1 MIEINIEELQNK
13 YWTTF
18 WAENI
23 EDLIEISRKIGDI
36 IPSRKNSTSL
46 YDNLTVKTKKE
57 TNQKSL
63 SAKYGENDFPFH
75 TDGAYLQIPPRYVIL
90 RSPKNIEKCPTKLSI
105 PSFSEFEIKNLMK
118 DVLLVNGGRGRF
130 YSTIVEKVNIDFR
143 IRFDVDC
150 MRPALTEFDTSIKL
164 MNTLIKEAVTEEID
178 WKENQCLIFDNWK
191 LVHSRAN
198 ATNNLDRILERI
210 WIK

>member
-1 MIEINIEELQNK
+1 MIEINTEELQNK

-18 WAENI
+18 WSENI
-23 EDLIEISRKIGDI
+23 DDLIEMSKKIGDI
-36 IPSRKNSTSL
+36 IPSRKNSTAL
-46 YDNLTVKTKKE
+46 YDSLTVKTKEE

-63 SAKYGENDFPFH
+63 SAKYGEKDFPYH
-75 TDGAYLQIPPRYVIL
+75 TDGAYLHTPPKFVIL
-90 RSPKNIEKCPTKLSI
+90 RSPKSIENCPTKLCI
-105 PSFSEFEIKNLMK
+105 PHFSEIEIKKMMK

-130 YSTIVEKVNIDFR
+130 YSTLIEKINKDFR

-150 MRPALTEFDTSIKL
+150 MRPALNEFDTSIKL
-164 MNTLIKEAVTEEID
+164 MNTLIKEAVIEEIN
-178 WKENQCLIFDNWK
+178 WEENQCIIFNNWK

-198 ATNNLDRILERI
+198 ATNKFDRVLERI